1 MMNPAT
7 PETPKS
13 LPVPAVPRYRL
24 EPHAMYVVDGVVEYV
39 AKSSDELGH
48 VLRRVD
54 NPDLCEA
61 FTHEEFHRLRQEKK
75 LSIVRNHFRS
85 STATIRMAGPE
96 VLLSELSP
104 RRRERVLAGKAICD
118 VFLRA
123 EAAGEVSRSDAV
135 MKVFIRKYV
144 ADLVAKAIE
153 EGRCGGD
160 DILVK
165 RPPSPTAL
173 RRWLRRYEAC
183 AFNPMALRDGYGRS
197 GNRTPKIESEE
208 RAIMREIALEY
219 ASRLK
224 PTKASLY
231 LRLKSEIE
239 ERSKERAAT
248 GQRPLRT
255 PSRAAFERVVAS
267 LDPFLVY
274 AGREGEAAARKKF
287 FIVRGGLD
295 VSYPLERVEMDEWR
309 IPLQTILEDAKVW
322 ARLPPEQKALVTR
335 RRLCLAVAIDAFTR
349 CVLAALIVD
358 DPSGSS
364 AVSIIEMAVND
375 KARYAEAAGCQTPW
389 DMAGIMDTVTAD
401 NGTSNA
407 ALETRTAVADLGA
420 EMLFPPAG
428 TPQNRA
434 RIERFFRTIH
444 DQLVA
449 LFHGRS
455 FENIV
460 VKGDYESEANAVI
473 DPDELGRVIVRWIV
487 DVYHN
492 TPHAGLGGETPRNC
506 WLRTTKLHPVVPA
519 PDEDINR
526 HIFGLAVERR
536 ITNSGIRVLGL
547 NYQSEPLQR
556 LRRDARQKPVLVRID
571 RADLGY
577 VSVRTKDGWLTVACQ
592 KAGFDGVSVPEW
604 LAAQKA
610 MRREHA
616 NMAKLSE
623 EIVFKALRDI
633 RKFSDGATERAGIAS
648 PIMTSTDIDRFERG
662 LFRTF
667 AFDRGLEDGPAVLG
681 PVEVGMEDDAGTPSA
696 ADKSALGTE
705 GEGTAHEAPSTTDG
719 DREDDYGMED

>member
-1 MMNPAT
+1 MTNPTT

-13 LPVPAVPRYRL
+13 LPVQEVPRYRI
-24 EPHAMYVVDGVVEYV
+24 EPHAMYVIDGVVELV
-39 AKSSDELGH
+39 GRFSDDHGH
-48 VLRRVD
+48 VMRRVD
-54 NPDLCEA
+54 NPDLCES

-85 STATIRMAGPE
+85 STARIRMAGPE
-96 VLLSELSP
+96 TLISELSP
-104 RRRERVLAGKAICD
+104 KRRERVLAGKAICD
-118 VFLRA
+118 VFLRD
-123 EAAGEVSRSDAV
+123 EAAGKVSRSDPV
-135 MKVFIRKYV
+135 MKVFIRKYLAEV
-144 ADLVAKAIE
+144 VAKAIE

-165 RPPSPTAL
+165 RPPSPTTL
-173 RRWLRRYEAC
+173 RRWLRKYEAC
-183 AFNPMALRDGYGRS
+183 AFNALALRDGYGRS

-208 RAIMREIALEY
+208 RTIMREIALEY

-231 LRLKSEIE
+231 LKLKSEIE
-239 ERSKERAAT
+239 ERNKKAAP
-248 GQRPLRT
+248 GQRLLRT
-255 PSRAAFERVVAS
+255 PSRAAFERVIAS

-309 IPLQTILEDAKVW
+309 IPLQTILEDAKIW
-322 ARLPPEQKALVTR
+322 PRLSPEQKEFVTCMR
-335 RRLCLAVAIDAFTR
+335 FWLAVAIDAYTR
-349 CVLAALIVD
+349 CVLAARIID
-358 DPSGSS
+358 NPSASS

-375 KARYAEAAGCQTPW
+375 KTRYAEAAGCQSPW
-389 DMAGIMDTVTAD
+389 DMGGIMDTVTGD
-401 NGTSNA
+401 NGKSNA

-473 DPDELGRVIVRWIV
+473 NPDELGRVIVRWIV

-519 PDEDINR
+519 PDDDINR
-526 HIFGLAVERR
+526 HIFGIAVERR

-547 NYQSEPLQR
+547 DYQSEPLQR
-556 LRRDARQKPVLVRID
+556 LRRTARQKPVLVRVD
-571 RADLGY
+571 KSDLGY
-577 VSVRTKDGWLTVACQ
+577 VSVRTNDGWLTVACQ
-592 KAGFDGVSVPEW
+592 RTGFDGVSVAEW

-616 NMAKLSE
+616 DMAKLSE

-633 RKFSDGATERAGIAS
+633 RKFSDAANERAAIAS
-648 PIMTSTDIDRFERG
+648 PIMGSDDIERFERG

-667 AFDRGLEDGPAVLG
+667 AFDRGPEDGPAVLG
-681 PVEVGMEDDAGTPSA
+681 PVEVAMEDDADIPSA
-696 ADKSALGTE
+696 VGDTAARLGDGVIAPRAPE
-705 GEGTAHEAPSTTDG
+705 GSNPTNDG
-719 DREDDYGMED
+719 DYGMED